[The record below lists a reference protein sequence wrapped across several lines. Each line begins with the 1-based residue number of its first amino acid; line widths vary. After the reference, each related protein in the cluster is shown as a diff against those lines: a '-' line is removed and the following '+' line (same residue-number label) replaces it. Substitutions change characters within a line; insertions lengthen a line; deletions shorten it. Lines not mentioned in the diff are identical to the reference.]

1 MNGGGFGL
9 LINLIGGN
17 HRWRIR
23 RLGIRPVRYCNCR
36 YPGQSY
42 YFCYRGCLTAVDRF
56 FLQETSQSR
65 YLIYRSSINRFKLIR
80 FMETNH
86 SKFWMGLGL
95 GSIIGAVVYHFSCSS
110 RGKQLKE
117 KVRHAFHKA
126 GDNAEELVDEAKDKA
141 LQTGTK
147 VADKV
152 ADGTFNLAGKSR

>member
-1 MNGGGFGL
+1 
-9 LINLIGGN
+9 
-17 HRWRIR
+17 
-23 RLGIRPVRYCNCR
+23 
-36 YPGQSY
+36 
-42 YFCYRGCLTAVDRF
+42 
-56 FLQETSQSR
+56 
-65 YLIYRSSINRFKLIR
+65 
-80 FMETNH
+80 METNR

-152 ADGTFNLAGKSR
+152 ADGTFNLAEKADEVKNKVHAFADNAKK

>member
-1 MNGGGFGL
+1 
-9 LINLIGGN
+9 
-17 HRWRIR
+17 
-23 RLGIRPVRYCNCR
+23 
-36 YPGQSY
+36 
-42 YFCYRGCLTAVDRF
+42 
-56 FLQETSQSR
+56 
-65 YLIYRSSINRFKLIR
+65 
-80 FMETNH
+80 METNH

-95 GSIIGAVVYHFSCSS
+95 GSIIGVVVYHFSCSS

-152 ADGTFNLAGKSR
+152 ADGTFNLAEKADEVKNKVHAFADNAKK